1 MFSPIHNGLLTR
13 ARLQPNYGD
22 TSTFWE
28 AVVAV
33 KKKGTGQFLVSYRLF
48 NFDFFFH
55 SLLFLAAV

>member
-33 KKKGTGQFLVSYRLF
+33 KERMNSGYRITY
-48 NFDFFFH
+48 N
-55 SLLFLAAV
+55 